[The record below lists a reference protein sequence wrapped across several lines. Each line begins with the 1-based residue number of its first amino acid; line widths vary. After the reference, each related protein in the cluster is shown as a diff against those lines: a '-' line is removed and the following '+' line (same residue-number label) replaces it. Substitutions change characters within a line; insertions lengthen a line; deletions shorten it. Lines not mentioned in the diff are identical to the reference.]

1 MRNIKVG
8 EFIEDLYSDKPA
20 PGGGGAAA
28 LAGALSASL
37 CGMVY
42 NLSIHK
48 KFFEKYDD
56 NIRNQFFN
64 GLEKLDN
71 LKNRMIDYIAKDGEA
86 FNGLMDT
93 FKLPKNTE
101 EERKTRTAAIQQAY
115 KNSLISPLSM
125 VEEAIEIYDL
135 LILGAN
141 YGNPNL
147 ISDISVGALMLN
159 STIRS
164 GIVNVN
170 INLVGIEDLEYKASI
185 EKKCCEILKINEEN
199 SKKVEEICMK
209 KLGFRY

>member
-209 KLGFRY
+209 KLGFKY

>member
-42 NLSIHK
+42 NLSIYK